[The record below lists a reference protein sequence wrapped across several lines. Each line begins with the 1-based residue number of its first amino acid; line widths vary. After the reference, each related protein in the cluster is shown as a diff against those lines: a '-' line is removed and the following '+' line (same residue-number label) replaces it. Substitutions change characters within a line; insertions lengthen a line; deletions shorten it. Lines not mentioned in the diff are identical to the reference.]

1 LTLGALP
8 KLTQLLEPAPSQ
20 RQFLWGALKFNAK
33 KEKLHFCHL
42 PTYKK
47 EHRHIQGN
55 KRMLPPNF
63 PQIHPSNIPLSQ
75 NSEKLN

>member
-1 LTLGALP
+1 VIERKSDRGVTAEWLVG
-8 KLTQLLEPAPSQ
+8 
-20 RQFLWGALKFNAK
+20 LKFNAK

-47 EHRHIQGN
+47 EHRRIQGN